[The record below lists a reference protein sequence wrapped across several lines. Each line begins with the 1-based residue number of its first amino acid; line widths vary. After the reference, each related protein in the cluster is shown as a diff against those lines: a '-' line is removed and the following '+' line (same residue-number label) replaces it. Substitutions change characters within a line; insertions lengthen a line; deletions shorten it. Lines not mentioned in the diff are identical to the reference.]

1 MVYSPTMKR
10 RFRSPQ
16 ATVTLALSALLALMA
31 AAVVEPG
38 RARANSEPPSVHGAR
53 YTGTGGLGAAFVE
66 GPPSIFHNPAGLLSI
81 DKFELTLGFTTLL
94 VTYNAPF
101 GGYGSEQDSPP
112 LIGPLPFLG
121 AGFRVADDWVLGVSL
136 YISVGFGGNFNN
148 IGVLTEGARVTRDSE
163 GNVISV
169 DGTQDPFVPDEP
181 VDQSVQLFIAE
192 LAIPVAWEPIEGLRL
207 AAALR
212 IPYGNFKAVAYQDIV
227 GTWGPAQQTV
237 AGFGTP
243 GVFLGVQYDISDVV
257 TIGAAY
263 RSKVRVHMSGRVNL
277 PEGLGS
283 IGGGA
288 AANLAAETDWFVPHM
303 IRAGVAFHLMER
315 RLMLSVEGR
324 VQLHASANRNLTF
337 ALENDREGMEGGV
350 APTVWRLAQATG
362 LDAFVSNF
370 EWKNVYLL
378 GAAAEYEI
386 TENFRWRFATTWGIN
401 ATPSTTV
408 TPFSPPP
415 SNRSWQ
421 VATGFGVD
429 IGHLVLDVGF
439 AAGLGP
445 TAVIPTDDPNNC
457 ANNDIVKGGCNGNY
471 SINSWFMG
479 LSATY
484 RL

>member
-1 MVYSPTMKR
+1 MKL
-10 RFRSPQ
+10 RFRRQSTT
-16 ATVTLALSALLALMA
+16 AALALLVLATGLALP
-31 AAVVEPG
+31 VQ

-66 GPPSIFHNPAGLLSI
+66 GPPSVFHNPAGLLSI

-121 AGFRVADDWVLGVSL
+121 AGFRVADDWVVGLSL
-136 YISVGFGGNFNN
+136 YISVGFGGNFTN
-148 IGVLTEGARVTRDSE
+148 IGLLTEGARVTRDTE
-163 GNVISV
+163 GNLVST
-169 DGTQDPFVPDEP
+169 DGTQDPFVTDPP

-212 IPYGNFKAVAYQDIV
+212 LPYGNFKAVAFQDIV
-227 GTWGPAQQTV
+227 GTWAPAEQTV
-237 AGFGTP
+237 AGFGIP
-243 GVFLGVQYDISDVV
+243 GVFLGVQYDVSDVV

-263 RSKVRVHMSGRVNL
+263 RSQVRVHMSGRVDL
-277 PEGLGS
+277 PNGLGS
-283 IGGGA
+283 IGGRRA
-288 AANLAAETDWFVPHM
+288 ASLAAETDWYVPHM
-303 IRAGVAFHLMER
+303 IRAGVAFHLLER

-324 VQLHASANRNLTF
+324 VQMHARANRDLTF
-337 ALENDREGMEGGV
+337 ALTNDHEGLEDGV
-350 APTVWRLAQATG
+350 DPAAWRLAERTG
-362 LDAFVSNF
+362 LNAFRSNF

-378 GAAAEYEI
+378 GATAEYNI
-386 TENFRWRFATTWGIN
+386 ADNFRWRFAATWGNN
-401 ATPSTTV
+401 ATPATTV

-415 SNRSWQ
+415 STRSWQ

-429 IGHLVLDVGF
+429 IGTHLVLDVGF

-445 TAVIPTDDPNNC
+445 TAVIRTDDPDNC
-457 ANNDIVKGGCNGNY
+457 ANDAIVKGGCNGNY